1 MLYLATLDPSSCS
14 ITLCKYIKIQNFIQI
29 QNKYCLARRA
39 IKPQLDEIHGIK
51 GSCYRLFQR
60 LVLRLTTYLVPNP
73 FMFTQHAPTHIH
85 CEERNN
91 HISSLSDIKPTD
103 VTINYKLSKFLIEFE
118 NGTWHFIISLSY
130 LTCLNLLPAI
140 VGRHLFPSSCMSSCQ
155 FVSIFLIFTLPK
167 TLLCY
172 QIFLDVGKRTGRG
185 TVFSLGSMHSS

>member
-1 MLYLATLDPSSCS
+1 
-14 ITLCKYIKIQNFIQI
+14 
-29 QNKYCLARRA
+29 
-39 IKPQLDEIHGIK
+39 
-51 GSCYRLFQR
+51 
-60 LVLRLTTYLVPNP
+60 
-73 FMFTQHAPTHIH
+73 MFTQHAPTHIH

-185 TVFSLGSMHSS
+185 TVFSLGSMHSSWISCSHIISFPPHSTHYFKIYEWINGSMHEERLKSELGTTAV